1 MSSQEAAWIIIKL
14 HDERRHSPRSQA
26 QVLSKHRHNPYP
38 TRARSKTITGQT
50 RQAAVCTQNGNNDTD
65 ARDTRASPQKEGTP
79 EAVGTT
85 RSTLTVSGVGN
96 RTGLLPCP
104 SQRTTAA
111 QPPLSHPPSHHP
123 SCRCLAAAARRAGRA
138 VARPAACRPTRPR
151 VPHGYAT
158 YCTTCARA
166 QLRHAAWKLREHT
179 RRVPTT
185 AVALLG
191 QRCSS
196 GGSVGSAVAS
206 ARRVTTA

>member
-14 HDERRHSPRSQA
+14 HDERRHSPRSQV

-104 SQRTTAA
+104 SQRTNRCPAAA
-111 QPPLSHPPSHHP
+111 QPPSEPPPELPLSGRRRPARRP
-123 SCRCLAAAARRAGRA
+123 SCS
-138 VARPAACRPTRPR
+138 PA
-151 VPHGYAT
+151 
-158 YCTTCARA
+158 
-166 QLRHAAWKLREHT
+166 
-179 RRVPTT
+179 RRVPPDPP
-185 AVALLG
+185 ACAARLRDLLHDLRARPTPA
-191 QRCSS
+191 RC
-196 GGSVGSAVAS
+196 VEAA
-206 ARRVTTA
+206 

>member
-85 RSTLTVSGVGN
+85 WSTLTVSEWRGESHPGLRLDSWVVGMT
-96 RTGLLPCP
+96 TGLLIL
-104 SQRTTAA
+104 QRGSNSVFRAA
-111 QPPLSHPPSHHP
+111 NE
-123 SCRCLAAAARRAGRA
+123 AAKPA
-138 VARPAACRPTRPR
+138 VER
-151 VPHGYAT
+151 
-158 YCTTCARA
+158 
-166 QLRHAAWKLREHT
+166 
-179 RRVPTT
+179 
-185 AVALLG
+185 
-191 QRCSS
+191 
-196 GGSVGSAVAS
+196 
-206 ARRVTTA
+206 